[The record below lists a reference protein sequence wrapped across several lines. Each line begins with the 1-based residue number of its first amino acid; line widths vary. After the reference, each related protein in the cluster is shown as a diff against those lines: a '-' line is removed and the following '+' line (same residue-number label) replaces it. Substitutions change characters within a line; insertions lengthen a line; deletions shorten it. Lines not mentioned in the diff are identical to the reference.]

1 MDSLSLLQGII
12 LNQGLNPGL
21 LHCTWIL
28 YQLSHQGSPKESE
41 SHSRQRGDEKNKVV
55 ISLKCTFL
63 QVSSGES
70 LVNKELKSSCQHK
83 RKVPCFYSSLLGKG
97 DACFE
102 GQDHLL
108 LRTTPQFSPL
118 PTPLPTKCHFAQ
130 VGANVSR
137 SSRAIYTS
145 KDSVHFSGSVVSNS
159 AISWTAACQ
168 ASLSITTS
176 RSLLKLMSLESD
188 MSKG

>member
-1 MDSLSLLQGII
+1 MGSLSLLQGIF
-12 LNQGLNPGL
+12 LTQGLNPGL
-21 LHCTWIL
+21 PHCKQIL

-41 SHSRQRGDEKNKVV
+41 SHSRQRGDESNKVL

-63 QVSSGES
+63 QVSSGKS
-70 LVNKELKSSCQHK
+70 LVNRKLKSSYQHK
-83 RKVPCFYSSLLGKG
+83 RKVPCCYSSLLGNG

-108 LRTTPQFSPL
+108 LRATPQFSPL

-130 VGANVSR
+130 VGANASR

-145 KDSVHFSGSVVSNS
+145 KSSVHLSHSVVSD
-159 AISWTAACQ
+159 
-168 ASLSITTS
+168 SLRSHESQHARPPCPSPTPRVHPDS
-176 RSLLKLMSLESD
+176 RPSSQ
-188 MSKG
+188 